1 MGKVFRIIWS
11 ILGNTI
17 SNGIKRVMTLENLDK
32 YSLTT
37 SLDDNIKIIQE
48 IFYDDTSLNL
58 RKFQNQYNGLK
69 GCLFFVEDMVDT
81 TVINEYILRPI
92 LESKVLLDDRDYI
105 EYLSSHIIISST
117 LNKSTSME
125 DIVDSIVS
133 GDTIITLEGYSQ
145 GIIVS
150 SKGWKTRAIEEPNSE
165 KVLRGPKEGFTE
177 CLSTNISMLRR
188 KIRTKDLRFHYIT
201 LGERTRTK
209 VCISYVDGLVH
220 EEILKNIIDKIENIY
235 IDGIMDVKYIQEFID
250 DNPFSIFETS
260 NISEKP
266 DVVAGKVLEGR
277 LAVFVDGSPS
287 VMTTPTL
294 FIENFMAGDDY
305 YVNYYYASIGRI
317 LRIIGFISSISI
329 PALYLSLVAYHQG
342 TLQTPLLITIYAAR
356 VGVPF
361 PSIVEL
367 LILLVV
373 VA

>member
-1 MGKVFRIIWS
+1 MII
-11 ILGNTI
+11 
-17 SNGIKRVMTLENLDK
+17 LENLDK
-32 YSLTT
+32 YALTT
-37 SLDDNIKIIQE
+37 SLDDNIKMIQE

-69 GCLFFVEDMVDT
+69 GCLLFVEDMVDT

-188 KIRTKDLRFHYIT
+188 KIRTKDLRF
-201 LGERTRTK
+201 
-209 VCISYVDGLVH
+209 
-220 EEILKNIIDKIENIY
+220 
-235 IDGIMDVKYIQEFID
+235 Q
-250 DNPFSIFETS
+250 
-260 NISEKP
+260 
-266 DVVAGKVLEGR
+266 
-277 LAVFVDGSPS
+277 
-287 VMTTPTL
+287 
-294 FIENFMAGDDY
+294 
-305 YVNYYYASIGRI
+305 IGRASC
-317 LRIIGFISSISI
+317 RE
-329 PALYLSLVAYHQG
+329 
-342 TLQTPLLITIYAAR
+342 R
-356 VGVPF
+356 V
-361 PSIVEL
+361 
-367 LILLVV
+367 
-373 VA
+373 